1 MARRRDKDGQ
11 PSPMALAWATL
22 ALSIALTATVI
33 TVGGEMTLRSTSV
46 THETPVFANTRVTV
60 SAEGDARAPSVS
72 TPGVDGADE
81 ELSGRER
88 SCAVDVDADGSLS
101 FVTTPS
107 PGDTM
112 RSTAGSVTWPEDCA
126 VKATS
131 MRVTTDKSVVTMTL
145 STRDEGAEWQVVA
158 KSEEGDDPV
167 LIASGRNEMTNDTP
181 VTFETSVALGGSGSW
196 DMLVSAKSDD
206 DVETVLAG
214 RIDLGGEFAL

>member
-1 MARRRDKDGQ
+1 
-11 PSPMALAWATL
+11 
-22 ALSIALTATVI
+22 
-33 TVGGEMTLRSTSV
+33 
-46 THETPVFANTRVTV
+46 
-60 SAEGDARAPSVS
+60 
-72 TPGVDGADE
+72 
-81 ELSGRER
+81 
-88 SCAVDVDADGSLS
+88 
-101 FVTTPS
+101 
-107 PGDTM
+107 
-112 RSTAGSVTWPEDCA
+112 
-126 VKATS
+126 